1 MTSRVIFDFIV
12 EAWDDSFEEDDQEE
26 FGQSNTPNQN

>member
-1 MTSRVIFDFIV
+1 MARSVILDFLV

-26 FGQSNTPNQN
+26 FGQSNVPD